1 MCVFHTGIIAGTSDS
16 SSANYT
22 DRVLAIS
29 TPTHKFTYFHHTLHS
44 QGTISQ
50 TKLHTS
56 CFCLSSG
63 TLSVHRVN
71 HAQVFPSYKMP
82 LHNTR
87 IMCQAAFLLQ
97 NLYNTGVAVGVPS
110 PPSPCRRCA
119 RSEVTGHR
127 RSRLR
132 RRRRRASAVAC
143 RA

>member
-1 MCVFHTGIIAGTSDS
+1 MCVSHCGIIAGTSDS

-22 DRVLAIS
+22 DRVLTIS
-29 TPTHKFTYFHHTLHS
+29 TPTHKFTYITLYR
-44 QGTISQ
+44 GTISQ

-82 LHNTR
+82 LHNIR

-97 NLYNTGVAVGVPS
+97 DLYNTGVAVGVSS

>member
-1 MCVFHTGIIAGTSDS
+1 MCVSHCGIIAGTSDS

-22 DRVLAIS
+22 DRVLA
-29 TPTHKFTYFHHTLHS
+29 TQHPHTNLHTS
-44 QGTISQ
+44 ITLYRGTISQ

-97 NLYNTGVAVGVPS
+97 NLYNTSVAVGVSS
-110 PPSPCRRCA
+110 PPPPCRCA

-143 RA
+143 QA

>member
-1 MCVFHTGIIAGTSDS
+1 MVLLQAHQIAPLPTIQTGYLLSQHPHTNLHTS
-16 SSANYT
+16 
-22 DRVLAIS
+22 I
-29 TPTHKFTYFHHTLHS
+29 TLYR
-44 QGTISQ
+44 GTISQ

-97 NLYNTGVAVGVPS
+97 NLYNTSVAVGVSS
-110 PPSPCRRCA
+110 PPPPCRCA